1 MKPILTVGN
10 LVKRFCKPKRIG
22 KIYTGDP
29 NRLYRFRPVAR
40 VGSKTYAGSIITGST
55 KILTNF
61 RPIARHT
68 ALCKCGKSINPGRNN
83 CLLV

>member
-22 KIYTGDP
+22 RIYTGDL

-40 VGSKTYAGSIITGST
+40 VGSKTYAGTIIAGNS
-55 KILTNF
+55 KVLTNF
-61 RPIARHT
+61 RPIARHK
-68 ALCKCGKSINPGRNN
+68 AKCVCGWSIHPGRNN
-83 CLLV
+83 CLLN